1 MAQKVRKRP
10 ESELL
15 AIKFFATIVVQ
26 KTNLKLKSRE
36 REQTLKLLD
45 PPRRQVKSEKKSK

>member
-15 AIKFFATIVVQ
+15 AINFLATIVIQ
-26 KTNLKLKSRE
+26 KINLKLKSRE
-36 REQTLKLLD
+36 RVQTLKLID
-45 PPRRQVKSEKKSK
+45 PPRR

>member
-1 MAQKVRKRP
+1 MAQKVRKHP

-15 AIKFFATIVVQ
+15 AIKLFATIMAQ

-45 PPRRQVKSEKKSK
+45 PPKRQVKSEKKSK